1 MIRSIL
7 YESHKMSKQNKIQG
21 FTQMTRQKWLSEVNK
36 EMVKGRETDSGG
48 DNQTV
53 KEIKIESA
61 IDKTNK
67 GDVVSNELC

>member
-1 MIRSIL
+1 MIIRS
-7 YESHKMSKQNKIQG
+7 QQRND
-21 FTQMTRQKWLSEVNK
+21 
-36 EMVKGRETDSGG
+36 KGRETDSGG

-61 IDKTNK
+61 IDKTIK